1 MCNSEHQASSCCGE
15 RQLPGMLLKLL
26 MRRSFIILQE
36 KQVAKPWGGNS
47 VSNLSG
53 SWWVGGWGIF
63 ALFLRLFIDSFSFSN
78 IIGNFQ
84 QKLDF

>member
-1 MCNSEHQASSCCGE
+1 
-15 RQLPGMLLKLL
+15 
-26 MRRSFIILQE
+26 
-36 KQVAKPWGGNS
+36 
-47 VSNLSG
+47 LSG